1 MQQERL
7 RVGGEL
13 WSPPCYHKT
22 PLPLALTSPAFQEGQ
37 PSMRFNYG
45 AGGCLIYYL
54 FCVKPNSSVLQ
65 SWASSSLE
73 LSGGLAIANKRL
85 GFAAFSACCDKL
97 ED

>member
-1 MQQERL
+1 
-7 RVGGEL
+7 
-13 WSPPCYHKT
+13 
-22 PLPLALTSPAFQEGQ
+22 
-37 PSMRFNYG
+37 MRFNYE

-54 FCVKPNSSVLQ
+54 FCVKSNSSVLQ